1 MIINNQKKIDFFK
14 RYFAKKNLV
23 CVDTEFERKKTYF
36 SKLSIITI
44 SDGKKFFIFDIYENP
59 KQIEIIRKL
68 FRSKRLLKILH
79 GGVQDIEIFLNHKI
93 NIEPFLI
100 LKLLQAFW
108 VKIKIFHTQTL

>member
-44 SDGKKFFIFDIYENP
+44 SDGKNFSYLIF
-59 KQIEIIRKL
+59 
-68 FRSKRLLKILH
+68 LKIPS
-79 GGVQDIEIFLNHKI
+79 K
-93 NIEPFLI
+93 
-100 LKLLQAFW
+100 LKS
-108 VKIKIFHTQTL
+108 